1 MNGGIV
7 FMIFI
12 FYIFCIFNIFF
23 LYFKLDI
30 IYYLTLIEGI
40 LGLIICLK
48 GLPKN
53 SIFFFKNKYKITST
67 NVKKIKIYLI
77 ICSLLFVVLS
87 PFYIFNIMPYD
98 TSTFF
103 LCALPILLLGFISN
117 ELKKC
122 NAKN

>member
-1 MNGGIV
+1 
-7 FMIFI
+7 MIFI
-12 FYIFCIFNIFF
+12 FYFFCILNIFF

-53 SIFFFKNKYKITST
+53 FMFSFKNKYKITSI
-67 NVKKIKIYLI
+67 NIKKIKIYLI
-77 ICSLLFVVLS
+77 IYSLLFIVLS
-87 PFYIFNIMPYD
+87 PLYIFNIMPYD

-103 LCALPILLLGFISN
+103 LCALPILLLGFVSN

-122 NAKN
+122 HAKK